1 MANSRRK
8 AVRYISVVITALVLM
23 TACGEQK
30 SDFVEEKKVVST
42 PPTVD
47 EVLAEEAAKADAANS
62 ADEATTVDSSADAAS
77 SIGDLT
83 ADTNSGTAASISP
96 QAPVPDQE
104 APVDNIEYEGEHDES
119 VDIDLTAMSATM
131 VYSEVFQ
138 MMYHPEDY
146 IGKTIKMTG
155 MYDAFHDDAT
165 GNDYYACIIMDATAC
180 CSQGIE
186 FKLAN
191 GEYPGLDTMEV
202 TVKGTF
208 ETYEENGTLYCT
220 LTGAELVG

>member
-1 MANSRRK
+1 MINRRRK
-8 AVRYISVVITALVLM
+8 VLRCISVVITALVLM

-30 SDFVEEKKVVST
+30 SDSVEEKKVVST

-47 EVLAEEAAKADAANS
+47 EVLAEEAAKADAA
-62 ADEATTVDSSADAAS
+62 S
-77 SIGDLT
+77 SIGDQT
-83 ADTNSGTAASISP
+83 ADTTGTAATVSP
-96 QAPVPDQE
+96 TAPVPE
-104 APVDNIEYEGEHDES
+104 ETAPVDNIQYEGEHDES